1 MDQNILGHSRFYL
14 LSRGLPR
21 PGTLGKLPGESL
33 RAQRSVNGMENPSN
47 WWQTFVKDYVQL
59 LKVRLTS
66 QSSVLCVYLA
76 SAPWESR
83 RNSEEKTETL
93 WPCPLVKYQGLCGL
107 GCVTRRI
114 TQVLICPLSVYV
126 AFALSTKER
135 ARELIWGRGCYVHQ
149 GPNKMAHSS

>member
-14 LSRGLPR
+14 LSRGLPW

-33 RAQRSVNGMENPSN
+33 RAQRSGNGMENPSN

-66 QSSVLCVYLA
+66 QSFVLSVYLA

-83 RNSEEKTETL
+83 RNPEKKTETL

-107 GCVTRRI
+107 GCVTHLQNNPSLDLSSERLCSVRAFH
-114 TQVLICPLSVYV
+114 QRKSLWAHLGQGMLCPPGS
-126 AFALSTKER
+126 
-135 ARELIWGRGCYVHQ
+135 
-149 GPNKMAHSS
+149 